1 MLNNFFADSF
11 HKETL

>member
-1 MLNNFFADSF
+1 MPYSFVADSF